1 MKMPP
6 ARLVLVSVLPYLPSV
21 TFLTLVAFRSM
32 KYQQPI
38 VVSNDSGKTR
48 NRCSAKLD
56 SEHGLPLNAVVLLSK
71 RDFRPTHLNDIA
83 VMPVASVGAKLISS
97 MGYQ

>member
-1 MKMPP
+1 M
-6 ARLVLVSVLPYLPSV
+6 LLYLPPI
-21 TFLTLVAFRSM
+21 TFLKLAVFGGM

-56 SEHGLPLNAVVLLSK
+56 SEHGLPLNAVVLLRK
-71 RDFRPTHLNDIA
+71 RDFRPTNLNDIA